1 MNLQTAL
8 PTLADGRF
16 PEAYVAAKNSLAA
29 CSKIDECK
37 DWADKAEAL
46 ASYAKQSSDDGLRKM
61 ANRIQARAI
70 RRCGELLREFDARGE
85 HRKNGGTHV
94 SSITSRK
101 EAGENA
107 GLSNNQITNAVRV
120 ANVNG
125 EVFEAAV
132 EGENPP
138 SVTALAE
145 QGTKK
150 QLIDLQGRDPGEFSI
165 STQGQGRIQDL
176 ADFAK
181 ETDPKIVVSGALDFR
196 FEVILEN
203 ISAVSLWLD
212 RIKDEIQK
220 GKN

>member
-1 MNLQTAL
+1 MNLQTTL

-16 PEAYVAAKNSLAA
+16 PEAYVAAKNSLAE

-70 RRCGELLREFDARGE
+70 RRCGELLREFDGRPRNSE
-85 HRKNGGTHV
+85 KQKEGTHLLL
-94 SSITSRK
+94 RR
-101 EAGENA
+101 EAGANA
-107 GLSNNQITNAVRV
+107 GLSSNQVKTAVRV

-138 SVTALAE
+138 TVTALAE

-150 QLIDLQGRDPGEFSI
+150 QLIDLQGRDPEEFSI

-181 ETDPKIVVSGALDFR
+181 ETDPKVVVSGALDFR

-203 ISAVSLWLD
+203 ISAVSVWLE

>member
-1 MNLQTAL
+1 MNLQTTL

-16 PEAYVAAKNSLAA
+16 PEAYVTAKNSLAE

-61 ANRIQARAI
+61 ATRIQARAI
-70 RRCGELLREFDARGE
+70 RRCGELLREFDAKGKRTDLE
-85 HRKNGGTHV
+85 LSGGAPTKL
-94 SSITSRK
+94 SQR
-101 EAGENA
+101 EAAEGA
-107 GLSNNQITNAVRV
+107 GLSKDQQVAAVRV

-150 QLIDLQGRDPGEFSI
+150 QLIDLQGRDPE
-165 STQGQGRIQDL
+165 
-176 ADFAK
+176 
-181 ETDPKIVVSGALDFR
+181 
-196 FEVILEN
+196 
-203 ISAVSLWLD
+203 
-212 RIKDEIQK
+212 
-220 GKN
+220 